1 MDQHNIKIN
10 ENSYLTV
17 FDGTTVF
24 ILNKHKKPKKNKT
37 NKKRKNTNSIKVKS
51 SATPNKYT
59 EGHVLSNQWFLLL
72 FAILFSNKF
81 SDEWVILLITCF
93 KIKTMHFVHIHNAR
107 KLPLTILQSI
117 DT

>member
-1 MDQHNIKIN
+1 M
-10 ENSYLTV
+10 
-17 FDGTTVF
+17 
-24 ILNKHKKPKKNKT
+24 
-37 NKKRKNTNSIKVKS
+37 KVKS
-51 SATPNKYT
+51 SATPNRYT

-107 KLPLTILQSI
+107 KLPLTTLQSI
-117 DT
+117 DISKGIAFITIVSKSNAILIF

>member
-10 ENSYLTV
+10 ENSLLTV

-24 ILNKHKKPKKNKT
+24 ILNKHIKTKT

-59 EGHVLSNQWFLLL
+59 GGHVLSNQLFLLL

-107 KLPLTILQSI
+107 KLPLTTLQSI

>member
-1 MDQHNIKIN
+1 M
-10 ENSYLTV
+10 
-17 FDGTTVF
+17 
-24 ILNKHKKPKKNKT
+24 
-37 NKKRKNTNSIKVKS
+37 KS

-59 EGHVLSNQWFLLL
+59 GGHVLSNQLFLLL

-93 KIKTMHFVHIHNAR
+93 KIKTMHFVHIHMHKTHAR
-107 KLPLTILQSI
+107 KLPLTTLQSI